1 MIVWADYAAAYAAAG
16 FIPIPVRANGKL
28 PAMKGWQRSEAG
40 TAAALARFAGH
51 AGNGGVT
58 FPPDLFALDVDTK
71 PGKVGAA
78 SLQALEDRH
87 GPLPATL
94 EQRTASGGRH
104 LIFRK
109 PPHVVLS
116 NSVGTLGADLD
127 IRAAGGQIVVEPS
140 TLDGKSYQWLD
151 WDVLEGESPEIAD
164 APDWLIELLA
174 KPAKRQKGAIAEGGR
189 NRELFRQGCAMRAK
203 GANEARILKELEQV
217 NSGKCAP
224 PLPADEVATIARSAA
239 AYAPDADPYAGYD
252 PDSEP
257 CEDSGLPFGSEQAL
271 AEAFVIEAEGKL
283 RWTPGMDWM
292 VNIGPH
298 WERDEHLSR
307 YTAAK
312 QVCKAAA
319 SGLDSAKLAA
329 KICAA
334 STANALISLARNAPG
349 IVTKMAE
356 WDKHP
361 MLLNTPD
368 HVIDLETGRAVART
382 GLLFTQVARI
392 APRRMPTPAW
402 EKFVSEVFG
411 GDLEMVEFIQR
422 MAGYALTGSIKE
434 QKLFFLHGSGSNGKS
449 VFLDVLRAI
458 GGTYSHNLPSE
469 ALMTS
474 KHESHPTMLASLHGK
489 RLAISS
495 EIEESAHWAES
506 RIKSLT
512 GDETLTAR
520 FMRQDFFTFPVTHKH
535 IIAGNFKPRLKG
547 DDFAMVRRLVLVP
560 FAQRFEG
567 ARRDSNLPDKL
578 RVEYPGI
585 LAWAIEGACKW
596 AAGGLAIPAAV
607 AEASR
612 AYMAEQNDLE
622 QWIAECC
629 VRDPRGEAGSAK
641 LYESFKEWKERNGE
655 YAPAMR
661 NFSQRL
667 ERMFDKKATRGGK
680 VFVGLTLNPSG
691 GDYYAASRGV

>member
-1 MIVWADYAAAYAAAG
+1 MNS
-16 FIPIPVRANGKL
+16 R
-28 PAMKGWQRSEAG
+28 QRIEY
-40 TAAALARFAGH
+40 
-51 AGNGGVT
+51 
-58 FPPDLFALDVDTK
+58 
-71 PGKVGAA
+71 
-78 SLQALEDRH
+78 
-87 GPLPATL
+87 
-94 EQRTASGGRH
+94 
-104 LIFRK
+104 
-109 PPHVVLS
+109 VLR
-116 NSVGTLGADLD
+116 N
-127 IRAAGGQIVVEPS
+127 
-140 TLDGKSYQWLD
+140 
-151 WDVLEGESPEIAD
+151 
-164 APDWLIELLA
+164 
-174 KPAKRQKGAIAEGGR
+174 AER
-189 NRELFRQGCAMRAK
+189 
-203 GANEARILKELEQV
+203 V
-217 NSGKCAP
+217 P
-224 PLPADEVATIARSAA
+224 PLREVS
-239 AYAPDADPYAGYD
+239 DADPFEGFELPMSS
-252 PDSEP
+252 PD
-257 CEDSGLPFGSEQAL
+257 DDGDLPFGSEQAL

-283 RWTPGMDWM
+283 RWSPGMDWM
-292 VNIGPH
+292 VNAGAH
-298 WERDEHLSR
+298 WERDEHLRR
-307 YTAAK
+307 YNSAK

-319 SGLDSAKLAA
+319 SGLDSEKLAA

-334 STANALISLARNAPG
+334 STAHALLSLARSAPG
-349 IVTKMAE
+349 IVTPVAE

-361 MLLNTPD
+361 MLLNTP
-368 HVIDLETGRAVART
+368 HRVIDLEAGRAVSRD
-382 GLLFTQVARI
+382 GLLFTQATRI
-392 APRRMPTPAW
+392 APQAAPTPAW
-402 EKFVSEVFG
+402 SKFISEVFG

-474 KHESHPTMLASLHGK
+474 KHEGHPTMFASLHGK

-520 FMRQDFFTFPVTHKH
+520 YMRQDFFTFTVTHKH

-567 ARRDSNLPDKL
+567 SRRDSNLPHKL
-578 RVEYPGI
+578 RNEYPGI
-585 LAWAIEGACKW
+585 LAWAIEGARKW

-607 AEASR
+607 SDASR

-622 QWIAECC
+622 QWITECC
-629 VRDPRGEAGSAK
+629 VRDPMAETGSAK

-655 YAPAMR
+655 YPPAMR

-667 ERMFDKKATRGGK
+667 ERMFDKKPTRAGK
-680 VFVGLTLNPSG
+680 MFVGLSLNPSG
-691 GDYYAASRGV
+691 GDYLAASRGR